1 MKKIQTFL
9 FFTLL
14 SPFLFA
20 SEFITIGTG
29 GVTGTYYPTGA
40 AICKL
45 VNKYRKETKIRCS
58 VESTAGSVYNVK
70 TIQSGEL
77 DFAIAQSDVIYQAVH
92 GTKKFEKS
100 QIKKLRS
107 IMAIYP
113 ELLTL
118 VTRRDSNINKLS
130 DIKNKRINLGNE
142 GSGNESTS
150 LALLKEIRIKKS
162 DLKFAGTIEA
172 IELPDVLK
180 NNKIDGYFYMVGH
193 PTANIKDAA
202 SFVDVKIV
210 PLKGLKI
217 DNLIKKYPYFAKAN
231 IPAGMYKGND
241 KDIPTFGVKA
251 VLVTSSEISQKAVYT
266 IVKAIFE
273 NFDDFKKLHPAY
285 SNITKKSLLDGL
297 SAPLHKGAQKY
308 YKEAGLL

>member
-1 MKKIQTFL
+1 
-9 FFTLL
+9 
-14 SPFLFA
+14 
-20 SEFITIGTG
+20 
-29 GVTGTYYPTGA
+29 
-40 AICKL
+40 
-45 VNKYRKETKIRCS
+45 
-58 VESTAGSVYNVK
+58 
-70 TIQSGEL
+70 
-77 DFAIAQSDVIYQAVH
+77 
-92 GTKKFEKS
+92 
-100 QIKKLRS
+100 
-107 IMAIYP
+107 
-113 ELLTL
+113 
-118 VTRRDSNINKLS
+118 
-130 DIKNKRINLGNE
+130 
-142 GSGNESTS
+142 
-150 LALLKEIRIKKS
+150 
-162 DLKFAGTIEA
+162 
-172 IELPDVLK
+172 
-180 NNKIDGYFYMVGH
+180 MVGH

-273 NFDDFKKLHPAY
+273 NFDDFKKLRPAY